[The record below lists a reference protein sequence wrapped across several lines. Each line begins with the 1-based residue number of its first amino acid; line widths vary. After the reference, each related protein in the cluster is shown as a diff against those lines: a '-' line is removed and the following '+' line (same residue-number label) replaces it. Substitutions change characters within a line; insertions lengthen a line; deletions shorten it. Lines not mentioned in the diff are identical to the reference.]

1 MSIIFPTYSEKKSLS
16 KSKQKKFCIWQIV
29 TNCERKRMRK
39 LALSD
44 EILLSVDKAARYIG
58 GEVNS
63 VMKNLDGIDV
73 RVAFCF
79 PDVYE
84 IGMSNLGM
92 MLLYNMF
99 NKRPDVWCERV
110 YSPWLD
116 LDKLM
121 REQNIPLFALES
133 QDPVRDFDFLCITL
147 GYEMCYTNVLQTL
160 DLSQIPLKAADRD
173 ESCPIVIGGGACA
186 YNPEPL
192 AAFFDLFYIG
202 EGETVYDALFDAYKA
217 NKEAGGSREEFLLKA
232 AQIPGIYVPAFYDVT
247 YKEDGTIASFAPN
260 RPGVPE
266 KVQKQLIVDMD
277 KGYCPIEKPVVPFIK
292 ATQDRVTL
300 EIQRG
305 CIRGCRFCQAGMIYR
320 PLRERDV
327 EELKESARAML
338 KNSGHEEI
346 SLSSLSSSDYTH
358 LEELV
363 NFLID
368 EFKSAGVNISLPSLR
383 IDAFA
388 LDVMSK
394 VQDIKKS
401 SLTFAPEAGSQR
413 LRDVINKGLTEEVI
427 LHGAHE
433 AFVGGWNRVK
443 LYFMLGLPTETEEDM
458 KGIAHLAERIA
469 EEYYDTVPKEK
480 RHGKV
485 QIVVSTSFF
494 VPKPFTP
501 FQWAPMY
508 TEQDFIDK
516 AKVVKEEIRA
526 QLNQK
531 SIKYN
536 WHEPDVTTLEGFL
549 ARGDRRASEVIL
561 KAYEKGALYD
571 AWSESFRYDIWKE
584 AFAETGIDIEFYTLR
599 ERSTDEILP
608 WDFIDAGV
616 TKEFLI
622 REWKQAKGEV
632 VTPNCR
638 QKCAGCGARRYE
650 GGVCYEGKNKIH
662 KRRAYEICRTS

>member
-1 MSIIFPTYSEKKSLS
+1 
-16 KSKQKKFCIWQIV
+16 
-29 TNCERKRMRK
+29 MRK

-247 YKEDGTIASFAPN
+247 YKENGTIASFAPN

-443 LYFMLGLPTETEEDM
+443 LYFMLGLPTETEKDM

-561 KAYEKGALYD
+561 TAYEKGALYD

-650 GGVCYEGKNKIH
+650 GGVCYEGKN
-662 KRRAYEICRTS
+662 

>member
-1 MSIIFPTYSEKKSLS
+1 
-16 KSKQKKFCIWQIV
+16 
-29 TNCERKRMRK
+29 MRK

-443 LYFMLGLPTETEEDM
+443 LYFMLGLPTETEKDM

-549 ARGDRRASEVIL
+549 ARGDRRGSEVIL

-650 GGVCYEGKNKIH
+650 GGVCYEGKN
-662 KRRAYEICRTS
+662 